1 MEEVEIFE
9 EFVVMEDNKEN
20 PCACARVW
28 NDWLV
33 QRSNF
38 EKITRTWKMCLWNC
52 ADRIWEKQAWKAK
65 TKQRKNEQQS
75 TMEEV
80 EIFEEFVVLEDNKE
94 NPSACS

>member
-9 EFVVMEDNKEN
+9 EFVVLEDNKEN

-38 EKITRTWKMCLWNC
+38 EKITRTWKMCQWNR
-52 ADRIWEKQAWKAK
+52 ADRIKKNKPEKQ
-65 TKQRKNEQQS
+65 KQ
-75 TMEEV
+75 
-80 EIFEEFVVLEDNKE
+80 NKE
-94 NPSACS
+94 KTNNNQLWKR